1 MSIELLYPFTTPA
14 NYTFDS
20 DVIEVSGGKARL
32 KDQRPSGAT
41 FHANYNAD
49 VDGNWGDGVLT
60 GTPVGGASVSGGKLD
75 LTGGTLK
82 YVDYDANLNADSQQ
96 VGAIR
101 FKYTPNY
108 SGSPATVRNFLTISK
123 AVDSTNLI
131 TVWHDSGGYIRLQI
145 RDSANVSIIAGVALG
160 TWAPTDGI
168 EYEFELNW
176 DITTGA
182 TRLFIDGNQFGATQT
197 GTGIRSDSINLLR
210 IGSDFLGIESPNFKI
225 DDFIIYST
233 VQHTANY
240 TPGASIP
247 ATIYA
252 TTNPSLVCNATF
264 RHEGIDAF
272 TETKTATGS
281 DEVKYI
287 LKKGTTRYYWSGSA
301 WVVSDGTYAQSNTAA
316 DIEANKAMFTDTAVT
331 TEVTVL
337 LHSDTGSTTP
347 ELDVLQVDYDFSG
360 STPDSIETCI
370 IWGYQV
376 QTDAE
381 ADPADIAIHLVNDAV
396 QYKANIT
403 IMREDY
409 TVTPDENGYWEIE
422 LVESE
427 NMEGTQNY
435 AFEIGGERFEREVP
449 NEISANFYELT

>member
-1 MSIELLYPFTTPA
+1 MSIELLYPFTTPT

-20 DVIEVSGGKARL
+20 DVIEVSGGKAKL

-49 VDGNWGDGVLT
+49 VDGNWGDGVLI
-60 GTPVGGASVSGGKLD
+60 GTPVGGAGVSGGKLD
-75 LTGGTLK
+75 LTGGAAK
-82 YVDYDANLNADSQQ
+82 YVDYASAGNADHAQ
-96 VGAIR
+96 VGCIR
-101 FKYTPNY
+101 FIYQPNY
-108 SGSPATVRNFLTISK
+108 SGSPTSARIPISLCKEGSTKNLLTLYHYLAGK
-123 AVDSTNLI
+123 L
-131 TVWHDSGGYIRLQI
+131 RLQI
-145 RDSANVSIIAGVALG
+145 YSSVSLLIIDADLGSWLPVAG
-160 TWAPTDGI
+160 TN
-168 EYEFELNW
+168 YEMELNW
-176 DITTGA
+176 DLTIGES
-182 TRLFIDGNQFGATQT
+182 RLFIDGVQFGATALDI
-197 GTGIRSDSINLLR
+197 GTRDDDVDTLR
-210 IGSDFLGIESPNFKI
+210 VGNAYNALTVADFKI
-225 DDFIIYST
+225 DDLIVFDA

-240 TPGASIP
+240 TPGVSIP

-252 TTNPSLVCNATF
+252 TTNPSLICNATF

-316 DIEANKAMFTDTAVT
+316 EIEANKATFTDATVT
-331 TEVTVL
+331 TEITVL
-337 LHSDTGSTTP
+337 LHSDDGSTTP

-360 STPDSIETCI
+360 SNPDSIETCI
-370 IWGYQV
+370 VWGYQA

-381 ADPADIAIHLVNDAV
+381 ADPATIAIHLVNDAV
-396 QYKANIT
+396 QYKTNIT

-409 TVTPDENGYWEIE
+409 TVTPDGNGYWEIE

-449 NEISANFYELT
+449 NQITANFYELN